1 MEKCFVFYLKKKKK
15 RENQRTSFTQRP
27 TILTVVR
34 YQNFVRINRKSI
46 VMMTFMFY
54 AISNIWQCG
63 RSMWAYAPGV
73 NINWYTCDK
82 MGCIHFCAVASM
94 CVFATEGN
102 YAVALCLSLPV
113 AITME
118 KNDINSNSSFFS
130 VNFFLSKN
138 SPFATGPVNKMA
150 YWIRTKLI

>member
-15 RENQRTSFTQRP
+15 EKTSEHHLLKDLPFWRSFVTKISFESTESRLLWWHSCFMPYP
-27 TILTVVR
+27 T
-34 YQNFVRINRKSI
+34 F
-46 VMMTFMFY
+46 
-54 AISNIWQCG
+54 G
-63 RSMWAYAPGV
+63 SMWAYAPGV

-94 CVFATEGN
+94 CVFATDGN